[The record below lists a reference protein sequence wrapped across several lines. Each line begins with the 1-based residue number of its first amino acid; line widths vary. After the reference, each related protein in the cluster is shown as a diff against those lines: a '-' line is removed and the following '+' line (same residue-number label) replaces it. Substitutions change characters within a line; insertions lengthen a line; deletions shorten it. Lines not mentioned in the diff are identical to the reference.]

1 MTLAELPLSVFQHA
15 GLVHLVG
22 NAAALAVVGPRV
34 MRALGCWRIAAL
46 FLVAGI
52 AGNGVAA
59 LLLHRQVIGASGAVA
74 GVMAAYLTLFPR
86 SRLAL
91 LISLWIALQFVF
103 VMVALDFGGVA
114 WPAHIVGA
122 AVGSLGAVVVR
133 ATK

>member
-1 MTLAELPLSVFQHA
+1 MTVAELPQSVFQHA
-15 GLVHLVG
+15 GLTHLLG
-22 NAAALAVVGPRV
+22 NAAVLAVVGRRV
-34 MRALGCWRIAAL
+34 MHALGFWRIAAL
-46 FLVAGI
+46 FLFAGM
-52 AGNGVAA
+52 AGNGLAA
-59 LLLHRQVIGASGAVA
+59 MLLHRQVIGASGAVA
-74 GVMAAYLTLFPR
+74 GVMAAHLVLFPR

-91 LISLWIALQFVF
+91 LIGLWIALQFVF

>member
-1 MTLAELPLSVFQHA
+1 MTVAELPQSVFQHA
-15 GLVHLVG
+15 GLAHLVG
-22 NAAALAVVGPRV
+22 NAAVLAVVGPRV

-46 FLVAGI
+46 FLVAGV

-74 GVMAAYLTLFPR
+74 GVMAAYLVLFPR

-103 VMVALDFGGVA
+103 AMAAFDFGGVA

-122 AVGSLGAVVVR
+122 AVGSLGAVMAR